1 MPRHNREARGTD
13 QHGADYVISYQPD
26 WLHQIKITR
35 ALENGRQSTK
45 TLFRNT
51 DAAEQNPGSRV
62 RTRVT
67 CATHQL
73 DFEIMVTDPRGVVRR
88 VIVETELPDGR
99 TRRDIAFSID
109 HGTHGNST
117 G

>member
-1 MPRHNREARGTD
+1 
-13 QHGADYVISYQPD
+13 
-26 WLHQIKITR
+26 
-35 ALENGRQSTK
+35 
-45 TLFRNT
+45 
-51 DAAEQNPGSRV
+51 
-62 RTRVT
+62 VT

-109 HGTHGNST
+109 HGTHGNSA